1 MSARHRGRVGAGAL
15 FALAVALGSAPER
28 TLAQDPGLDVLAEAG
43 ARYAAVDT
51 LCASFVQ
58 RLEIPLLGDE
68 RTGSGRLCQARP
80 NLFAMRFTDPE
91 GDAIVADGEAVWVY
105 FPSND
110 PRSVLKASPDRSAGG
125 RDFHREFLEDTS
137 ERYEV
142 RYEVE
147 DELEGLPTH
156 RIRLVP
162 RSRANYR
169 AAVLWI
175 DRGEPVLRQVR
186 IEEENGNVRT
196 ITLSDV
202 EFDAAPGAG
211 WFSFTPPAGALVIT
225 G

>member
-1 MSARHRGRVGAGAL
+1 M
-15 FALAVALGSAPER
+15 
-28 TLAQDPGLDVLAEAG
+28 
-43 ARYAAVDT
+43 
-51 LCASFVQ
+51 
-58 RLEIPLLGDE
+58 
-68 RTGSGRLCQARP
+68 
-80 NLFAMRFTDPE
+80 
-91 GDAIVADGEAVWVY
+91 Y

-137 ERYEV
+137 EKYEV

-147 DELEGLPTH
+147 DELAGLPTH